1 MDFTNAHL
9 PSGHSDD
16 DDGDSAVNA
25 TIDDCMRMWRHA
37 VEWVKHETIIG
48 VREGATQ
55 AAGWEDDD
63 RDVWVESVQRI
74 RESGLFD
81 ADMSYN
87 LLHHIIRTAVEEGAY
102 DTDAELEE
110 IGERMGVLCDSYDLP
125 EGTDFTPWPDPPAEW
140 TLLVGAARARE
151 QEIEYE
157 ILRDAGEHEMVR
169 LMTDDRAE
177 FDRRI
182 KVVENRIRRDHI
194 AERARWDPLTPR
206 DIERLELETLE

>member
-1 MDFTNAHL
+1 MSDMDFANAHL
-9 PSGHSDD
+9 PSGDSD

-25 TIDDCMRMWRHA
+25 TIDDCLRMWRRA

-48 VREGATQ
+48 VRECATQ
-55 AAGWEDDD
+55 AAGWEDAD
-63 RDVWVESVQRI
+63 RDVWVESIQRM

-87 LLHHIIRTAVEEGAY
+87 LLHHIIWTAVEDGVY
-102 DTDAELEE
+102 DTDAELED
-110 IGERMGVLCDSYDLP
+110 IFERMGALCDSYDLP
-125 EGTDFTPWPDPPAEW
+125 AGTDFTPWPDPPAEW
-140 TLLVGAARARE
+140 TRLVGAARARE

-157 ILRDAGEHEMVR
+157 ILRAAGEHEMVR

-182 KVVENRIRRDHI
+182 KVVENRIRRDHV
-194 AERARWDPLTPR
+194 AER
-206 DIERLELETLE
+206 ER